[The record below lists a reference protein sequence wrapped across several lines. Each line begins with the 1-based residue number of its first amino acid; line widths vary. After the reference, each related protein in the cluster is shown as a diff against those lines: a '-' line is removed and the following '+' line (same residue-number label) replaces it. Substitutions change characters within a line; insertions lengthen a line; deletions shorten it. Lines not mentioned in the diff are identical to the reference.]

1 MILITFSSFLKTSL
15 VPFTLNGMTIHVS
28 VLGGGAALPMCLPG
42 TMHPISPINRMVSG
56 LVEIYMY
63 LEKNAVK
70 MLRRMNG

>member
-1 MILITFSSFLKTSL
+1 MLCMGIKGLHTVRAPHTR
-15 VPFTLNGMTIHVS
+15 VP
-28 VLGGGAALPMCLPG
+28 LGGGAALPMCLPG
-42 TMHPISPINRMVSG
+42 TMHPITPINRMVSG